1 LYWKLKEPPSGCF
14 MAQETILARIS
25 ALLGPCFAISGSSAF
40 DLRDF
45 NNATHCVGR
54 SCLEAVSAME
64 LRLLV
69 GGGPCA
75 EHGQGQSVTV
85 QVEILERT
93 ALFDIAF
100 SVSARTT
107 AGDPFDFAASSG
119 LKQ

>member
-1 LYWKLKEPPSGCF
+1 
-14 MAQETILARIS
+14 MAQKTILARIS

-69 GGGPCA
+69 GGGPA
-75 EHGQGQSVTV
+75 QSMVRVRVLLSRLKSLSV
-85 QVEILERT
+85 Q